1 MNRENTRHLS
11 PCMVSVLVASLF
23 STSTF
28 AQDGVTDT
36 SAKALGLSDYR
47 HFVIYPHLEKALR
60 AQKDNDE
67 KTALQEFRHIHQQAP
82 SNVAMTLYL
91 AEAYRH
97 FGHDNQARQV
107 LQEQLKH
114 HPDDPRL
121 QQQLA
126 AIPRKIQPIT
136 TVEQLLVQQKRC
148 DTAPT
153 AECRSETGQNALKL
167 KKLDIALAQLNDTA
181 FTGTPDGKALENSI
195 LQRAIYL
202 KEWQVTDAIFSR
214 RKELH
219 PLSAEEQQQWF
230 DVLLTGQ
237 LDNRILTLQS
247 QGIFTNAGQKLAF
260 ASTLATR
267 GENTKL
273 QRYLADNQ
281 PRFDTATQEQ
291 NWLYLISRY
300 SKAPEHT
307 LQQYTPQF
315 MANQRYIIGAILPAV
330 MKAGQ
335 YEQAQKLLDALPEDQ
350 LLSERYTLSI
360 VTHNRAESAR
370 LAGLMYQHAPGNISL
385 LDNYSWQLMQ
395 NGQSHKATS
404 LLLARYPFG
413 ATHPEAEKLVIRLA
427 GLLQRYPDLVTQ
439 SQQARLSTP
448 LSSASLR
455 QIQSQFPGVNTDCQ
469 ATRKL
474 LGDLSPQ
481 YEASTWR
488 RLAECYNTTLP
499 GMALYA
505 RQQAEQRNPDVY
517 QHRATAYQAYAVED
531 YVTAMQAWRLL
542 PIALMSNDD
551 LIAAANTAQ
560 SAGDYI
566 ARDNWVDE
574 ARKRGLDNSENW
586 WWLHAQRYLP
596 AQTEHALADL
606 NQAAAINPTVRVLT
620 SRASLYRKLN
630 KNPEAIAD
638 LRQALVLDPNNGS
651 VQAALGYALW
661 SVGNSAASR
670 DALEKASNTSP
681 DDPQLIRQLMYVNEY
696 LGDIPQTQFY
706 ARKVVDELDSTSEV
720 TPLTAPQNQDRYDVR
735 RLHEDIGRHWTIN
748 FDTSIGLNSAAASPF
763 SNPLNG
769 PSSVKSYRSFG
780 QLEAEYRLGRNM
792 LVDGDMLSVYTRL
805 FAGTDDSGI
814 VLPVKNPMLGTGLR
828 WKPLHNQTLFLA
840 VEEQFDLDHHQD
852 GESETMLRAS
862 ASFLNNGKY
871 SDEWH
876 PNGSGWFAQN
886 LYLDAVEYIRQDIQ
900 AWTADYRTSWHQKV
914 GKHQTIEPY
923 AHIQINEYRDGHT
936 EGTQLGGIGVRW
948 NIWVG
953 QTQYEAWPHKVSL
966 GLEYQHTLKAIN
978 QDTDK
983 RNNAFFTVRVHW

>member
-1 MNRENTRHLS
+1 MNRENTRRFS
-11 PCMVSVLVASLF
+11 PCVVSVLVASLF
-23 STSTF
+23 SASTF

-82 SNVAMTLYL
+82 DNVALTLYL

-107 LQEQLKH
+107 LQEQLKR
-114 HPDDPRL
+114 HPNDPRL

-126 AIPRKIQPIT
+126 AIPRKIQPVT
-136 TVEQLLVQQKRC
+136 TVEQLLAQQKRC

-167 KKLDIALAQLNDTA
+167 KQLDIALAQLNDAA
-181 FTGTPDGKALENSI
+181 FAGTPDGEALENSI

-202 KEWQVTDAIFSR
+202 KAWQTADAIFSR
-214 RKELH
+214 KNGQH
-219 PLSAEEQQQWF
+219 TLSAEEQQQWF
-230 DVLLTGQ
+230 DVLLAGQ
-237 LDNRILTLQS
+237 LDNRIRTLQS
-247 QGIFTNAGQKLAF
+247 QGIFANAGQKLAF

-267 GENTKL
+267 GENTEL

-300 SKAPEHT
+300 SKDPEQT

-315 MANQRYIIGAILPAV
+315 TTNQRYVTGATFPAA

-350 LLSERYTLSI
+350 MLSERYTLSTI
-360 VTHNRAESAR
+360 THNRAESAR
-370 LAGLMYQHAPGNISL
+370 LAGLMYQRAPGNISL

-395 NGQSHKATS
+395 NGQSRKAAS

-413 ATHPEAEKLVIRLA
+413 AASAEAEKLVIRLA
-427 GLLQRYPDLVTQ
+427 GLLLRYPDLATQ
-439 SQQARLSTP
+439 SQRARLNTP

-455 QIQSQFPGVNTDCQ
+455 QIQSQLPGVNTDCQ

-481 YEASTWR
+481 YEAATWS
-488 RLAECYNTTLP
+488 RLAECYHTKLP

-505 RQQAEQRNPDVY
+505 RQQAEQRQPDIY
-517 QHRATAYQAYAVED
+517 QRRAVAYQAYAVED
-531 YVTAMQAWRLL
+531 YVTAMQAWKLL
-542 PIALMSNDD
+542 PVAQMSNDD
-551 LIAAANTAQ
+551 LMAAANTAQ
-560 SAGDYI
+560 SAGDRI

-596 AQTEHALADL
+596 AQPERALADL
-606 NQAAAINPTVRVLT
+606 NQAAAIDPTVSVLT
-620 SRASLYRKLN
+620 SRAALYRELN
-630 KNPEAIAD
+630 QKPEAIAD

-661 SVGNSAASR
+661 SDGDYAASR
-670 DALEKASNTSP
+670 NALENARDTSP
-681 DDPQLIRQLMYVNEY
+681 DDPQLIRQLMYVNER
-696 LGDIPQTQFY
+696 LGDIPQTQLY
-706 ARKVVDELDSTSEV
+706 ARKVVDELDAASEV
-720 TPLTAPQNQDRYDVR
+720 TPLTTAQNQERYDVR
-735 RLHEDIGRHWTIN
+735 RLHEDIGRRWTIN

-763 SNPLNG
+763 SNPLSG
-769 PSSVKSYRSFG
+769 PSSAQSYRSFG

-805 FAGTDDSGI
+805 FAGTDDSGV

-828 WKPLHNQTLFLA
+828 WKPLHDQTLFLA
-840 VEEQFDLDHHQD
+840 VEEQFALDHHH
-852 GESETMLRAS
+852 GETDTMLRAS
-862 ASFLNNGKY
+862 ASFFNNGKY

-886 LYLDAVEYIRQDIQ
+886 LYLDAAEYIRQDIQ

-914 GKHQTIEPY
+914 GQHQTIEPY
-923 AHIQINEYRDGHT
+923 AHIQINGYRDGHT
-936 EGTQLGGIGVRW
+936 EGTQLGGLGVRW
-948 NIWVG
+948 NIWTG
-953 QTQYEAWPHKVSL
+953 QTQYDAWPHKVSL
-966 GLEYQHTLKAIN
+966 GLEYQHTFKAIN
-978 QDTDK
+978 QDVGE
-983 RNNAFFTVRVHW
+983 RNNAFFTVGVHW